1 MNAVTRWK
9 TIATI
14 AVAFSAGNL
23 FATACQDANK
33 ANAQDG
39 TTGGGD
45 GTTGGGDGSTPP
57 PEVSAADLAE
67 LAEALVATEAEV
79 ASLKCFIGHMV
90 DDEYWDAQL
99 YSDGS
104 DESGWKTLE
113 TDHNNDGE
121 RTWHQGPNSDSM
133 RAYEDCF

>member
-14 AVAFSAGNL
+14 AIAFSAGNL

-33 ANAQDG
+33 ANANDG
-39 TTGGGD
+39 TTED
-45 GTTGGGDGSTPP
+45 GGDGSTPP

-79 ASLKCFIGHMV
+79 ANIKCVLRYLEDANQDGDTTNGANV
-90 DDEYWDAQL
+90 DEQDVAAA
-99 YSDGS
+99 
-104 DESGWKTLE
+104 
-113 TDHNNDGE
+113 NNVCGL
-121 RTWHQGPNSDSM
+121 
-133 RAYEDCF
+133 